1 MRPEES
7 DVTSFRCPNKDVAVW
22 VYYGICIRKSKL
34 RSGDSRPEEAHSV
47 HRLTIH
53 VFSVTSATMTNN
65 TDCKSRCS
73 VECTI
78 TLGRCG
84 CDARRVARLMAVFFG
99 AMEEWSSEQVEIK
112 DIDAQFDES
121 QQPAAG
127 EDKAAMAQSDL
138 RAEAYYVGI
147 DVETPAS
154 TLALVEPHN
163 CAGLK
168 AKCIEFIPGTSPQGC
183 QWKEE

>member
-1 MRPEES
+1 M
-7 DVTSFRCPNKDVAVW
+7 VLK
-22 VYYGICIRKSKL
+22 
-34 RSGDSRPEEAHSV
+34 
-47 HRLTIH
+47 
-53 VFSVTSATMTNN
+53 
-65 TDCKSRCS
+65 
-73 VECTI
+73 
-78 TLGRCG
+78 
-84 CDARRVARLMAVFFG
+84 
-99 AMEEWSSEQVEIK
+99 
-112 DIDAQFDES
+112 FDES

-168 AKCIEFIPGTSPQGC
+168 AKCIEFIPGSPDNLDAVLATKGYRHLEASSPSVLTEHLTSRLPMERGV
-183 QWKEE
+183 ELYSTI